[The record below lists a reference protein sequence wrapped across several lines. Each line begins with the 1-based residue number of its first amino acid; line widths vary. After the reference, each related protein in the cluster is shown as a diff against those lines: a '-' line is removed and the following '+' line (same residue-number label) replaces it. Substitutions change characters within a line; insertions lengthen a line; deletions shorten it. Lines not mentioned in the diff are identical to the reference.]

1 MNNENDTGNE
11 YDTNIQETLIVH
23 VPQQNVTTNKKNPA
37 RRPPLHLLQFQA
49 KNHLTKL

>member
-1 MNNENDTGNE
+1 MNNEKIRVMNMIPT
-11 YDTNIQETLIVH
+11 YKKPLIVH